1 MASKLLKTSPKL
13 QRGSH
18 SQALFV
24 RGTVT
29 GAGLV
34 IQLLPVGKRNC
45 EGPSKAN
52 SAKPPRRLAQPPGRQ
67 AFGELLTGSSSGV
80 PRAIRYLSPE
90 PLPQGAG
97 LRLAEPP
104 LSQGRVEL

>member
-1 MASKLLKTSPKL
+1 M
-13 QRGSH
+13 
-18 SQALFV
+18 
-24 RGTVT
+24 

-34 IQLLPVGKRNC
+34 IPLLPVGKRNC

-52 SAKPPRRLAQPPGRQ
+52 SAKPPRRLPQPPGRQ